1 MIVIELNLIKC
12 YNNLYE
18 GKIMKYETKMEID
31 LKKLKF
37 NTTLLCESYNDYKY
51 KIANLKDN
59 AYGMGL
65 KIVNTLV
72 DNGINYILVG
82 SIKDALEIRKYNNDI
97 SILVSYYVAEEQVYD
112 AINNN
117 LTLTVANLKYLE
129 NINNLKIRDKLKVQI
144 LIDNGSNKMGFNNN
158 LELQEAILL
167 IESNKNL
174 ELEGIYT
181 DLTTIGVEDEY
192 YYNQINTFYQI
203 VSNYLDSDIMIH
215 LNEPIMY
222 HKKLSYVNGIRFDL
236 SLIGIEENIN
246 DDWFTNLRIKNVEK
260 RYGDLEFPNIDLQL
274 IFNVTSEV
282 MNIGRVSKGDLI
294 GRYFIAK
301 EDMYIAIIPIGHK
314 DGFTKAIEY
323 VGINNYKR
331 NILADDIDHLIV
343 EADEMVKEK
352 DKVYIINEERG
363 IYDFLSLLKTN
374 RYYLMSILNR
384 NLKRVYINTE
394 ISKGSYL

>member
-1 MIVIELNLIKC
+1 
-12 YNNLYE
+12 
-18 GKIMKYETKMEID
+18 MKYETKMEID

-97 SILVSYYVAEEQVYD
+97 PILVSYYVTEEQVYD